1 MVNIENITINIGTI
15 SSSPSELLNDRN
27 PVIVRNEL
35 VSLLRIISED
45 ERFFEQ
51 TVVIPD
57 KCGQYGFAE
66 GEFDLPKLLHFLAD
80 MLE

>member
-15 SSSPSELLNDRN
+15 SSSPNELLDDKN
-27 PVIVRNEL
+27 PVIVRDEL
-35 VSLLRIISED
+35 VSMLRIISKD

-57 KCGQYGFAE
+57 KCGQYGFSE
-66 GEFDLPKLLHFLAD
+66 GEFKLPNLLYFLAD